1 MPSASGIQ
9 KKKKKKKKWFNR
21 SYHTTAISCNM
32 YVYVATMVIQG
43 AVQSARI
50 WYKTERPRNSLK
62 IALFSSS
69 LLGTANMLVENFY
82 MV

>member
-1 MPSASGIQ
+1 MMVFHGFTDHIILLL
-9 KKKKKKKKWFNR
+9 
-21 SYHTTAISCNM
+21 YHICNM

-43 AVQSARI
+43 VVQSARI